1 MRPIFIGL
9 ILSSSNPALAN
20 GYKDTIE
27 QCLAAH
33 QSGDNSRVQL
43 IASEIKA
50 IKMYGSMYE
59 YHKDRY
65 YDSAYFPE
73 GLNSK
78 EHEKNAH
85 DRAVDIMNKY
95 SDEEYFKTFHS
106 RNVLDR

>member
-1 MRPIFIGL
+1 MT
-9 ILSSSNPALAN
+9 
-20 GYKDTIE
+20 KE
-27 QCLAAH
+27 
-33 QSGDNSRVQL
+33 
-43 IASEIKA
+43 KA

-59 YHKDRY
+59 YHKDKY

-85 DRAVDIMNKY
+85 DRAVNIMNLY

-106 RNVLDR
+106 SNVLDR